1 MRRRKMKRRVLAMG
15 VTLAF
20 VLGAATAAAAAPA
33 DFKVPFPLQAGGK
46 KLAAGEYSAVKT
58 AEGGLVLRQAS
69 TGKDIP
75 LAVLERIPKPAPP
88 DAEARLVFDEVGDFA
103 PSYTEYVT
111 VYILSE
117 VWFPGED
124 GYRVHVTKGAHK
136 TKVVTGGASK

>member
-1 MRRRKMKRRVLAMG
+1 MRRQALAITVGAFLGLGIVL
-15 VTLAF
+15 
-20 VLGAATAAAAAPA
+20 AAAPA
-33 DFKVPFPLQAGGK
+33 GFKVPFPLQAGGK

-75 LAVLERIPKPAPP
+75 LTVLERIPKPAPP
-88 DAEARLVFDEVGDFA
+88 PVAEARLVFDEVGDFA

-136 TKVVTGGASK
+136 TKVVTGGAAK